1 MHGLAMVGMGV
12 FALRV
17 VAVSE
22 GKGSCDRRRAI
33 AEGTV
38 SHLPALTGSLAGWK
52 AYVAEIHVALHAT
65 GPKGKAVQL
74 VPCKTEKL
82 VPTHYYGGPGKS
94 KFVLTEHPWLPS
106 VTDGVLFYFM
116 NMKGGQKVC
125 ETTPLCG
132 KTKPP
137 KKCGFKCLFGSC
149 AEASSPFLADEIGDF
164 AAALPAGHPIH
175 IGVYW
180 SGYSSCGTPSPKYNW
195 DSFVTALA
203 LPSVAGVT
211 VYADLVSTYKHKG
224 QYKDCLMVKNG
235 SVIPLSID
243 KGCLVKHPLSVM
255 CVCAESSAER
265 RLYVRMYTCHSKA

>member
-1 MHGLAMVGMGV
+1 MAKKS
-12 FALRV
+12 A
-17 VAVSE
+17 
-22 GKGSCDRRRAI
+22 RRPR
-33 AEGTV
+33 
-38 SHLPALTGSLAGWK
+38 
-52 AYVAEIHVALHAT
+52 YVAR
-65 GPKGKAVQL
+65 
-74 VPCKTEKL
+74 
-82 VPTHYYGGPGKS
+82 
-94 KFVLTEHPWLPS
+94 PS
-106 VTDGVLFYFM
+106 HR
-116 NMKGGQKVC
+116 
-125 ETTPLCG
+125 
-132 KTKPP
+132 

-265 RLYVRMYTCHSKA
+265 RLYVRMYGHIYALKGVINILMRLRSRFPNKYISFCTFP